1 MTPDIYDINLNYPD
15 WQDDIDAI
23 TGEMRGEL
31 LAWALQDGF
40 DELVSEPVACNRDEN
55 SRDMSNEQSWRRDGA
70 EWLMNLFG
78 DNRPTDKWIEQTRAM
93 YWNYGKRWIQEELL
107 KLDADYELQMSRP
120 CDITVFKEWR
130 DANGR

>member
-1 MTPDIYDINLNYPD
+1 MTPDIYEINLHYPD

-31 LAWALQDGF
+31 LAWALQDGY
-40 DELVSEPVACNRDEN
+40 DELIPEPVACNRDKN
-55 SRDMSNEQSWRRDGA
+55 GRDMSNHQSWRRDGA

-78 DNRPTDKWIEQTRAM
+78 DNRPTDSWIEQTRAM
-93 YWNYGKRWIQEELL
+93 FWNYGKRWIQEELL
-107 KLDADYELQMSRP
+107 QIEADYVQEMSRP

>member
-55 SRDMSNEQSWRRDGA
+55 GRDMSNEQSWRRDGA

-78 DNRPTDKWIEQTRAM
+78 DNRPVDKWIEQTRAM

-107 KLDADYELQMSRP
+107 QLESDYVREMSRP

>member
-1 MTPDIYDINLNYPD
+1 MTPDIYDINLQYPN

-31 LAWALQDGF
+31 LGWALQDGY
-40 DELVSEPVACNRDEN
+40 DELIPEPVACNRDKN
-55 SRDMSNEQSWRRDGA
+55 GRDMSNEQSWRRDGA

-78 DNRPTDKWIEQTRAM
+78 DNRPADKWIEQTRAM
-93 YWNYGKRWIQEELL
+93 FWNYGKRWIQEELL
-107 KLDADYELQMSRP
+107 QLDADYVREMSRP

>member
-1 MTPDIYDINLNYPD
+1 MKPDIYEINLHYPD

-40 DELVSEPVACNRDEN
+40 DELVSEAIVCNRDEN
-55 SRDMSNEQSWRRDGA
+55 GRDMSNAQSWRRDSA
-70 EWLMNLFG
+70 EWLMNMFTE
-78 DNRPTDKWIEQTRAM
+78 NRPADSWIEQTRAM
-93 YWNYGKRWIQEELL
+93 HWNYAKLWIQEELM
-107 KLDADYELQMSRP
+107 KIDADYVREMSYP